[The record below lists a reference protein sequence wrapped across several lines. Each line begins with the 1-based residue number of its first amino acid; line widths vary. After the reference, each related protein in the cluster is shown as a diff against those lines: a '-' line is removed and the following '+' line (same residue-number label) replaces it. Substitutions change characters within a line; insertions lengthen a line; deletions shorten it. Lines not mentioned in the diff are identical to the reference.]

1 MQKKHNKEE
10 IIEVG
15 QELFRKRGFNNT
27 GIDDILKASGTPKG
41 SFYNF
46 FKSKEEFGVEVLKHY
61 TDRQYNYVKD
71 LLENFSLTPLPRLKA
86 FYNALIKGNLQ
97 EGCRYGCLVGNMT
110 QEMGGISDQISS
122 SASDN
127 LGRITTLIGE
137 CIKEGQEKTE
147 IRDDYSA
154 EELADFVH
162 NSFYGAI
169 MRSKAGR
176 REQPFQLFFEMIF
189 SFLKK

>member
-61 TDRQYNYVKD
+61 TDRQYDYVKD

-86 FYNALIKGNLQ
+86 FYSALIKGNLQ

-154 EELADFVH
+154 EEIADFVH

-176 REQPFQLFFEMIF
+176 QEQPLQLFFEMIF

>member
-71 LLENFSLTPLPRLKA
+71 LLENFNLTPLPRLKA

-110 QEMGGISDQISS
+110 QEMGGISDLISS
-122 SASDN
+122 SARDN

-154 EELADFVH
+154 EELAHFVH

-169 MRSKAGR
+169 MSSKAGR

>member
-61 TDRQYNYVKD
+61 TDRQYNYVKN

-122 SASDN
+122 SARDN

-176 REQPFQLFFEMIF
+176 QEQPLQLFFEMIF
-189 SFLKK
+189 AFLKK